1 MLSEKYFIR
10 TFNILRSR
18 KLCQFKT
25 YIQNNPSST
34 FIFVIIYQTQFV
46 LQSQKF
52 HNPLTLIYGY
62 IYCANNGV
70 SNQPIQF
77 LQGLS
82 AIFCCLP
89 LHLAFFFARRKDSR
103 IHRPKSAKIAFL
115 LHSGATITVIP
126 QGCRV
131 SNFRSCYMQLKKNT

>member
-1 MLSEKYFIR
+1 MKKIKSSL
-10 TFNILRSR
+10 
-18 KLCQFKT
+18 KL
-25 YIQNNPSST
+25 
-34 FIFVIIYQTQFV
+34 
-46 LQSQKF
+46 

-115 LHSGATITVIP
+115 LHSGATITVIL

-131 SNFRSCYMQLKKNT
+131 SNFRSCSMQLKICKHIKVLWYVISLSTYRLYFISIILSICICK